1 MCDVTEYFCWTNI
14 NNILS
19 PLYVSDF
26 LVGTVE
32 GWGGHI
38 GAVFWGNNMLTPRFV
53 LLTNNTGDA
62 RDQVFKL
69 YICLLC
75 TEIG

>member
-1 MCDVTEYFCWTNI
+1 MCDNTEYFYCTSI
-14 NNILS
+14 DNILFI
-19 PLYVSDF
+19 LYVSDF

-32 GWGGHI
+32 GWGDQI

-69 YICLLC
+69 YVCLLC